1 MDFYWHHE
9 DNGPSQV
16 IYVAPGQ
23 QVKADGRKVLPLDE
37 HPAIIEKKIIDT
49 LDLPRESKTKKR
61 VVGEKTMAVF
71 HCLRSGGAMSV
82 QQVSDAVGIAEKLAG
97 EILSGYK
104 DLFVK
109 SDQILNPATK
119 RYYNIYDL
127 TPEAKQENFAASF
140 SKTRIKRTKG
150 QLLETITNVLLE
162 RGPMPIIAIAEI
174 VGTQSGNIYNTLTRN
189 CLKFERLNDKRWRLI
204 KHD

>member
-1 MDFYWHHE
+1 MDFYWHLE
-9 DNGPSQV
+9 TFGVSDV

-23 QVKADGRKVLPLDE
+23 KVKVDGRRILPIEE
-37 HPAIIEKKIIDT
+37 HPAIIEKRI
-49 LDLPRESKTKKR
+49 LQSFDLPREPKTKKR
-61 VVGEKTMAVF
+61 IVGEKTMAVF

-82 QQVSDAVGIAEKLAG
+82 QQVSDAVGISAKLAG

-104 DLFVK
+104 NLFFR
-109 SDQILNPATK
+109 SGGFFNPATK
-119 RYYNIYDL
+119 RKYGIYEL